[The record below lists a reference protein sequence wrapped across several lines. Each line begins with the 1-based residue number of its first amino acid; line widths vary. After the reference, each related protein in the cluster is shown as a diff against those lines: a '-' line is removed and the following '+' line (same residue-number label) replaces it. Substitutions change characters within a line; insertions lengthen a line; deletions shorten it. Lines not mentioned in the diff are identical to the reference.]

1 MTQWTHHATA
11 HRSTLGWTI
20 SLRGRAWIATA
31 ATLLAIGLFWL
42 LHRRIDAGL
51 GHASVYSGASLLAS
65 LLMLVLIGARKR
77 LIVLPLW
84 SVSCWLQIHIYTG
97 LFATAVFVVHVPKI
111 VANGWFEGGL
121 SWLFLAVSAS
131 GFYGLF
137 ASRAIPRRL
146 TAISIQPRY
155 DRIAWHRAQYLANA
169 SAVFDQLDQSSDAT
183 VLSQFYRRVLQ
194 GFFTGGIPL
203 RQLIWPSL
211 QRRSRV
217 LAELGD
223 LRRYLGGQSLQ
234 AADRLAAL
242 VRQRDE
248 LDYHHALQF
257 RLRAWVTA
265 HAALSCVLVL
275 WSLVHAVLALSMLG
289 D

>member
-1 MTQWTHHATA
+1 MTQWARNATA
-11 HRSTLGWTI
+11 HRNTVRWMLP
-20 SLRGRAWIATA
+20 LRRRALVATT

-51 GHASVYSGASLLAS
+51 GHASIYSGATLLAA
-65 LLMLVLIGARKR
+65 LVMLVLIGVRKR

-84 SVSCWLQIHIYTG
+84 SVSSWLQVHIYTG
-97 LFATAVFVVHVPKI
+97 LFATAAFLVHVPRI
-111 VANGWFEGGL
+111 IADGWFEGGL

-131 GFYGLF
+131 GFYGLI
-137 ASRAIPRRL
+137 ASRTIPRRL

-155 DRIAWHRAQYLANA
+155 DRITWHRAQYLASA
-169 SAVFDQLDQSSDAT
+169 KAVFDQLEQSSDAT

-194 GFFTGGIPL
+194 NFFAGGIPL
-203 RQLIWPSL
+203 RLLLWPSV
-211 QRRSRV
+211 QRRRRV

-223 LRRYLGGQSLQ
+223 LRRYLGGRSLE

-257 RLRAWVTA
+257 RLRAWVA
-265 HAALSCVLVL
+265 GHAALSCVLVV